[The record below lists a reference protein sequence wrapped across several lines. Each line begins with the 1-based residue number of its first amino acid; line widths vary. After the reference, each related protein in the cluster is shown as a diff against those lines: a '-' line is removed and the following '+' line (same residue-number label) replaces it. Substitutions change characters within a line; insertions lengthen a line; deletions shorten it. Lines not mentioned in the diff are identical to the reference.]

1 MTARTNCRRQG
12 VEQSGAEVAA
22 HGPIPQAHFLAGL
35 GIEARLDSL
44 TAAASPSQQE
54 SLISGFNRLT
64 GGRETPDKSIQMPSP
79 EDLGPGLPTS
89 AVKSED
95 KIAATSEQTAEKT
108 VQGQPAGKEVGRS
121 SRDSSLEK
129 RFKDA
134 PRPPSAL
141 DNEGMG
147 FSYKVFAITSSK
159 SAPVPFPGSGVEFE
173 D

>member
-1 MTARTNCRRQG
+1 M
-12 VEQSGAEVAA
+12 EQSGAEVMA

-44 TAAASPSQQE
+44 TAAASPSEQE
-54 SLISGFNRLT
+54 SLISGFNRLL
-64 GGRETPDKSIQMPSP
+64 GGKETPDKSIQVLPS
-79 EDLGPGLPTS
+79 EDLGPGSPTS
-89 AVKSED
+89 AVESDKED
-95 KIAATSEQTAEKT
+95 VAASEQTEGT
-108 VQGQPAGKEVGRS
+108 TLQQRSAGKEVGRS
-121 SRDSSLEK
+121 SRDLSLAE

-147 FSYKVFAITSSK
+147 YSYKAFAITSSQ